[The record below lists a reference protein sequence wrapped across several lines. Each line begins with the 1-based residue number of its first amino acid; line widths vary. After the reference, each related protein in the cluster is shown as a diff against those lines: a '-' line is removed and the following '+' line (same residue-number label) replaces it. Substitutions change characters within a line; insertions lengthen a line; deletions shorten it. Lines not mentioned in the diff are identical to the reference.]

1 MIGLYVLLLL
11 AAWFIA
17 VCVVV
22 TLVARKLVP
31 KPWRVLVG
39 VVAVV
44 ALFPLPLIDEIV
56 GGVQFARLCN
66 ENAQIVVDRDSAR
79 GRVVYRAD
87 VPQKRIKGTW
97 VPVLETKWLFI
108 DAKTGEIVVSYSTFD
123 AGPGFLHISGGPLL
137 FKGYCAPGG
146 HVNPGKLLDKLGV
159 RRVERSEMKG
169 SK

>member
-22 TLVARKLVP
+22 TLTARKLVP
-31 KPWRVLVG
+31 KPWRILVG

-44 ALFPLPLIDEIV
+44 VLFPLPLIDEIV
-56 GGVQFARLCN
+56 GGVQFAHLCD
-66 ENAQIVVDRDSAR
+66 ENAKIKVDRNSAR

-87 VPQKRIKGTW
+87 VPPQRIKGTW
-97 VPVLETKWLFI
+97 VPVLETKWRFV
-108 DAKTGEIVVSYSTFD
+108 DARSGETVVSYSTFD
-123 AGPGFLHISGGPLL
+123 AGPGLLHVSGGPLL
-137 FKGYCAPGG
+137 FKGYCDPGG
-146 HVNPGKLLDKLGV
+146 HVNPRKLLDELGV
-159 RRVERSEMKG
+159 SRVERSEIKG